1 MKKALVTG
9 ASGFIGHH
17 LVNKL
22 QKLGTPVRAV
32 VRDVTRARGILGG
45 DVEYVVA
52 DLSDKA
58 SLREVGGDCDV
69 VFHNAVD
76 YRAPRAHVPQT
87 RNLLEALP
95 PHVRWVQTSSIAA
108 IGIRPLGTI
117 DESSPCRPETEYGKA
132 KLEADHLVLESVE
145 REQRKAVIL
154 RPPTVYGPGETYNFL
169 SLCRAIQSGRFA
181 LIGDGRNR
189 IDFLWVGNLVD
200 AMIAAADAT
209 IDGAEVFNIAND
221 PALPFRD
228 TVDIVAREVRG
239 RSISGRRIPLPIAK
253 AIAWP
258 LDIAARLLSRELPL
272 GSARVQT
279 MSGDLAFDLRKARD
293 RLGYRPTRG
302 LRETI
307 SETVGW
313 YRKES
318 LLR

>member
-17 LVNKL
+17 LVSTL
-22 QKLGTPVRAV
+22 RELGVPVRAV
-32 VRDVTRARGILGG
+32 VRDAARARTILG
-45 DVEYVVA
+45 DSVECVVA
-52 DLSDKA
+52 DLSDA
-58 SLREVGGDCDV
+58 GSLRDVGAGCDV

-87 RNLLEALP
+87 RNLLGAVPEGA
-95 PHVRWVQTSSIAA
+95 RWVQMSSIAA

-117 DESSPCRPETEYGKA
+117 DERTACRPETEYGNA

-200 AMIAAADAT
+200 AMIAAADAP
-209 IDGAEVFNIAND
+209 IEGCEVFNIAND

-239 RSISGRRIPLPIAK
+239 RPISGRRLPLALAK
-253 AIAWP
+253 AIALP
-258 LDIAARLLSRELPL
+258 LDLAARLLSRELPL
-272 GSARVQT
+272 GSARVRT
-279 MSGDLAFDLRKARD
+279 MSGDLAFDLRKARE

-302 LRETI
+302 LADTI
-307 SETVGW
+307 GETVAW
-313 YRKES
+313 YRKEG